1 MSKLVHVFFILIL
14 FPLYLNAQFLE
25 DKVKPPKIHDFA
37 SSLQFL
43 ASPGLEGRETG
54 TQGAALAA
62 DYIASIMQNI
72 GLRPFYQG
80 IRSDLKLSDYFQPFK
95 LIRVNTVKSAIDISL
110 VKNPEQQLHLLQYN
124 DYKVNNVFRSLTK
137 ESDLVFAGY
146 GIVDPDLGY
155 NDYAGKDVKGKI
167 VLVMEGYPGQRD
179 STSIAWKKFK
189 TASDNDIFDLD
200 YKCVVARKQ
209 GATAIITINKG
220 FLAAK
225 PGQQLQ
231 KSNTSAKDEIY
242 TKAEYTFPANNIE
255 SIVSCFRLNFAGSDK
270 LASLLGIDFPK
281 TEQEIAEQLSFKSV
295 ELNADINLTTS
306 TAIDTITV
314 NNVIGVLPGKDTS
327 QTVILGA
334 HYDHL
339 GKRGNT
345 VYYGADDNASGVAG
359 LLALAEMWTGSH
371 INPPCNI
378 LFASWIAEEKGLIG
392 SEYFAGS
399 LNSPQQVKLY
409 INMDM
414 ISRSV
419 SEDTAACQLSIGTC
433 TPDEYLREL
442 ARSINSTLVKP
453 FTLDL
458 WDVTGHTGSD
468 YASFTAKNIP
478 VMTYNTGLHNDYHTP
493 RDIPGSAD
501 LVKMGNV
508 LKVVNG
514 CLNCFI
520 EEINANAAH

>member
-1 MSKLVHVFFILIL
+1 MQKLALVFLLIILSVPL
-14 FPLYLNAQFLE
+14 FLHAQLLKE
-25 DKVKPPKIHDFA
+25 KVKPPEIHDFA
-37 SSLQFL
+37 PTLQFL
-43 ASPGLEGRETG
+43 ASLGLEGRETG
-54 TQGAALAA
+54 TQGAGIAA
-62 DYIASIMQNI
+62 DYIASMMQNI
-72 GLRPFYQG
+72 GLKPYNHAFV
-80 IRSDLKLSDYFQPFK
+80 SDLKLSDYFQPFN
-95 LIRVNTVKSAIDISL
+95 LIRINTINSTIDISL
-110 VKNPEQQLHLLQYN
+110 AKNRLQQLHFTQYN
-124 DYKVNNVFRSLTK
+124 DYKVNNVFRPLTE

-167 VLVMEGYPGQRD
+167 VLVMEGYPGQHD

-231 KSNTSAKDEIY
+231 KSNNSAKDEIY
-242 TKAEYTFPANNIE
+242 TKAEYTLPANNTE
-255 SIVSCFRLNFAGSDK
+255 SMVSCFRLNFAGSDN
-270 LASLLGIDFPK
+270 LAALLGIDLPK
-281 TEQEIAEQLSFKSV
+281 TEQEIAWHLNFKPV
-295 ELNADINLTTS
+295 ELNADINLTA
-306 TAIDTITV
+306 TALIDTITV
-314 NNVIGVLPGKDTS
+314 NNVIGVLSGKDTS

-345 VYYGADDNASGVAG
+345 VYYGSDDNASGVAG
-359 LLALAEMWTGSH
+359 LLALAKMWTGSH
-371 INPPCNI
+371 TSPPCNI

-392 SEYFAGS
+392 SEYFAGQ
-399 LNSPQQVKLY
+399 LNRPEHVKLY

-419 SEDTAACQLSIGTC
+419 QEDTTACQLSIGTR

-442 ARSINSTLVKP
+442 ARRNNSTLGKP
-453 FTLDL
+453 FILDL
-458 WDVTGHTGSD
+458 WDVTGHSGSD

-478 VMTYNTGLHNDYHTP
+478 IMTYNTGLHNDYHTP
-493 RDIPGSAD
+493 RDIPESAD
-501 LVKMGNV
+501 LNKMDQV
-508 LKVVNG
+508 LNLVNK
-514 CLNCFI
+514 CLNTLLF
-520 EEINANAAH
+520 ETPGK